1 MNIFKKYKLAQQID
15 EKAEMLAS
23 YRTRIE
29 RFYKENLICATWV
42 YHLRDKELQAIGLKK
57 PWECS
62 YLNISGNPNPPLNP
76 LTTNF
81 TMFQRRIYYG
91 SLEHIKQARE
101 SGDEYD
107 KVMSVAWN
115 WAKTIGA
122 REVLIFKRNTANQ
135 YMSMVHEFANEIIE
149 FVQLNKS
156 VYGQLKDS
164 HWEWLIRFAQNK
176 AEELQNTNY
185 IIERES

>member
-23 YRTRIE
+23 YQTRIE

-42 YHLRDKELQAIGLKK
+42 YHLSDKELQAIGLKK

-62 YLNISGNPNPPLNP
+62 YLHLWGDPNPLNH
-76 LTTNF
+76 NF
-81 TMFQRRIYYG
+81 DKFMYKKIYWG
-91 SLEHIKQARE
+91 LSPEKMKEAKE
-101 SGDEYD
+101 ADDEYSRTI
-107 KVMSVAWN
+107 SVAWN

-122 REVLIFKRNTANQ
+122 RKVLIFKRNTENQ

-149 FVQLNKS
+149 FVQLNKA
-156 VYGQLKDS
+156 VYGQLKDG
-164 HWEWLIRFAQNK
+164 HWEWLVRFAQNK
-176 AEELQNTNY
+176 MDELQNTSY
-185 IIERES
+185 IIVRDK